1 MREESNLQPA
11 VDKIE
16 SLHTEPTS
24 DNVLPQLISGQFVE
38 DWQLF
43 ILQRIQPS
51 LSLHISRDSLVH
63 AIVTLVR
70 DPRLSSSAM
79 GFE

>member
-1 MREESNLQPA
+1 LREESNLQPA

-24 DNVLPQLISGQFVE
+24 ENVLPQLISGKFVE

-43 ILQRIQPS
+43 HSPENSALFESPLLKGQPGA
-51 LSLHISRDSLVH
+51 LDRDSGE
-63 AIVTLVR
+63 R
-70 DPRLSSSAM
+70 SSAV
-79 GFE
+79 F